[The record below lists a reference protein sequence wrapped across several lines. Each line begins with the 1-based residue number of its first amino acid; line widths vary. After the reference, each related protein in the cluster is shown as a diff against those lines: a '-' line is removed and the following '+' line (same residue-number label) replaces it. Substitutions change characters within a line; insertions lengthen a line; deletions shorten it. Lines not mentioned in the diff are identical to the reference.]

1 MKVSTTNSATWRL
14 ERLLAGVL
22 HYGTG
27 LASMVIAAG
36 LALPLIKWNLGI
48 SAIPWG
54 IHIVTAG
61 IALFILLPVLRVTLM
76 LIVFVRDG
84 DYRFSA
90 IAAFVLAIIFLGFA
104 LGLHA
109 HTGAH

>member
-1 MKVSTTNSATWRL
+1 
-14 ERLLAGVL
+14 
-22 HYGTG
+22 
-27 LASMVIAAG
+27 
-36 LALPLIKWNLGI
+36 
-48 SAIPWG
+48 
-54 IHIVTAG
+54 
-61 IALFILLPVLRVTLM
+61 M